1 MELVNE
7 MYRYKELE
15 DINLGLL
22 ADATEKLV
30 LMLAPFVPHIG
41 EEMWEGLGYS
51 ESLYRHP
58 WPECDESALVKD
70 TEEIV
75 IQVNGKVRDR
85 MDVPSGLSRD
95 DLAAYCTDTE
105 AVKNLTEGKQVVKM
119 IAVPGKLFNIVVK
132 G

>member
-1 MELVNE
+1 MRAAAENVV
-7 MYRYKELE
+7 
-15 DINLGLL
+15 LL
-22 ADATEKLV
+22 LSPF
-30 LMLAPFVPHIG
+30 APHVC

-58 WPECDESALVKD
+58 WPQCDESALVKD

-95 DLAAYCTDTE
+95 DLAAYCKDTE